1 MKNIMDMLGTVKE
14 RVLLL
19 WQNITIEPVVAMY
32 FLVGALSIIPGQ
44 ELFLKKA
51 CNVNLN
57 YSMDVCERIHEHEE
71 EQIQTQKLVSGV
83 QVTYHMIFIT
93 PLNIILFY

>member
-1 MKNIMDMLGTVKE
+1 M
-14 RVLLL
+14 

-57 YSMDVCERIHEHEE
+57 YCMDICESIHDHDE
-71 EQIQTQKLVSGV
+71 EQIQTKKLVSGV
-83 QVTYHMIFIT
+83 QVTYYMIFIT